1 MSQLWRLAVPAV
13 AVLAGL
19 LFAATARA
27 AGGTDLRG
35 GDRSDLPS
43 LVRAEQERVAAA
55 EAQVMELRTELDG
68 LTGEVARRDTRV
80 AVARD
85 LAATRAGAA
94 GLEALRGP
102 GLSVTLDDAPAP
114 PDGDSRPDGAS
125 NDDLVVHQ
133 QDVQAVVNALWAGGA
148 DAVQLMDQRV
158 ISTSAVRC
166 VGTTLVLQGRIY
178 PPPYTVRAIG
188 DPEELRAML
197 EKSYGVARYR
207 AYVER
212 FGLVFDVQE
221 STSVE
226 IPGYGGSLELRHAR
240 VPGGATGTSTADAG
254 TSTQAAGVRAVG
266 ARR

>member
-1 MSQLWRLAVPAV
+1 VQRPWRLAVPAV

-55 EAQVMELRTELDG
+55 AISVQELQVDLDR

-80 AVARD
+80 AMAKQ
-85 LAATRAGAA
+85 LAAARAGAA
-94 GLEALRGP
+94 GFEALRGP
-102 GLSVTLDDAPAP
+102 GLTVTLDDAPRTL
-114 PDGDSRPDGAS
+114 DGDVPPAEAS

-178 PPPYTVRAIG
+178 PPPYTVTAIG
-188 DPEELRAML
+188 DPDRLRAAIDG
-197 EKSYGVARYR
+197 SYAVARYL
-207 AYVER
+207 AYVDR
-212 FGLVFDVQE
+212 FGLVFDI
-221 STSVE
+221 TDHASVE
-226 IPGYGGSLELRHAR
+226 IPGYDGSLDLQHAR
-240 VPGGATGTSTADAG
+240 VPNAET
-254 TSTQAAGVRAVG
+254 G
-266 ARR
+266 ARADGSRAARIRR